1 METSQNQGVFF
12 TQVTF
17 LLWVGILLHLITRDQ
32 AEGEASWQKKG
43 KPRVEGQPFSA
54 LPGKWPAT
62 AHVEE
67 L

>member
-1 METSQNQGVFF
+1 MFFHTNDFSALGGQG
-12 TQVTF
+12 
-17 LLWVGILLHLITRDQ
+17 LLLHLITRDQ